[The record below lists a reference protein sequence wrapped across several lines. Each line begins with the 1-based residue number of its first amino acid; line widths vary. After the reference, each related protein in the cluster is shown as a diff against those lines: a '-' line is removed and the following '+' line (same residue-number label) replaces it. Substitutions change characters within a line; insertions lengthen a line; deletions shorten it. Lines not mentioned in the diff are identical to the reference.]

1 MPALVY
7 SALLRD
13 NRASK
18 DNLNRVISLL
28 SGLRWNEYLLID
40 SANRGFREDHVDVT
54 NTTNKTMLFNDPL
67 LGVMDSLATFIE
79 IDNYQMYKEKIATI
93 PYQHSPFDYVFDV
106 QVALLDVLA
115 LKADLGLRLRKAY
128 QAGDKKALSHIAE
141 QLPLLVK
148 RLDVFSSKLH
158 KQWHRENKPH
168 GFDVQDLRLGG
179 LKERLR
185 VTSQKLNAYLAGSL
199 DSIEELNEEIL
210 DYMCQGKDYT
220 FDTRNCE
227 YRLHRISSVN
237 VND

>member
-1 MPALVY
+1 
-7 SALLRD
+7 
-13 NRASK
+13 
-18 DNLNRVISLL
+18 
-28 SGLRWNEYLLID
+28 
-40 SANRGFREDHVDVT
+40 
-54 NTTNKTMLFNDPL
+54 DPL

-141 QLPLLVK
+141 QLPLLLS

-199 DSIEELNEEIL
+199 TSIEELDEEIL
-210 DYMCQGKDYT
+210 DYMCQGKEYT